1 MTATRNTIVEL
12 TTQTL
17 GEHASSHDIDA
28 IVDELGSHYSYRWDD
43 LVISFKTGDDVNYFW
58 ALVED
63 NRYISEEEAA
73 EYGVKLAKEIK
84 HKEQEAAGLVAES
97 TKQTLTF
104 NPDSDSDDLDFPLS
118 ELLHA
123 LYINHLHK
131 VNNTKSRNGYFPLKD
146 LYRLLVEV
154 DGQRPMPIKHFHRAL
169 LELVD
174 SRKFDLVPEENQKV
188 LTNEDRQLAVW
199 CGGSW
204 KHFLVKR
211 DN

>member
-17 GEHASSHDIDA
+17 GEHASDHDIDA
-28 IVDELGSHYSYRWDD
+28 IVDELASHYSYRWDD
-43 LVISFKTGDDVNYFW
+43 LVISFKTGDDVSYFW
-58 ALVED
+58 AVVED
-63 NRYISEEEAA
+63 NRYLSEEEAN

-84 HKEQEAAGLVAES
+84 HKEQAEAGLVAEA
-97 TKQTLTF
+97 KQTMTF
-104 NPDSDSDDLDFPLS
+104 NPDSDSDYLDFLLS
-118 ELLHA
+118 ELIYA

-154 DGQRPMPIKHFHRAL
+154 DGLWTMPIKQFHSAL
-169 LELVD
+169 IELVD

-211 DN
+211 ND